1 MPKTTRTFVAIA
13 IPASHGENLTRLQER
28 LAQQIPGVRWSANS
42 PFHMTLAFLGDVRDG
57 DLNAVCTAVAEA
69 CSPFPAFD
77 LRLQGVGV
85 FPSPA
90 RPRVIWAGLLAPDG
104 SPLFELYKAI
114 TRVLTRVG
122 YRPEGDRFTPHAT
135 LGRIR
140 QDRRSSP
147 VHDLTAGLQPFL
159 AWSGGSFP
167 VSEVVTFAST
177 LSPEGPIYA
186 PLARSPLSGKKKPPE
201 T

>member
-1 MPKTTRTFVAIA
+1 MPTTTRTFVGIA
-13 IPASHGENLTRLQER
+13 IPPSQGEKLARLQER
-28 LAQQIPGVRWSANS
+28 LAQAIPGVRWSASS

-77 LRLQGVGV
+77 LQLQGVGV

-104 SPLFELYKAI
+104 SPLFDLYKAI
-114 TRVLTRVG
+114 TKGLTRVG
-122 YRPEGDRFTPHAT
+122 HRPEGDRFTPHAT

-140 QDRRSSP
+140 QDRRGSL
-147 VHDLTAGLQPFL
+147 VHDLTAALQPVL
-159 AWSGGSFP
+159 TWSGGSFP

-177 LSPEGPIYA
+177 LSPEGPVYA
-186 PLARSPLSGKKKPPE
+186 PLARSPLSGKKTTPE